1 MIHLKWSHVLAM
13 FLLFNIFS
21 IHWLSPTVQ
30 TKRDTYTF
38 FPIAFIISLKTLSLD
53 LEIQDTDHLYLY
65 VLHSVDK
72 LLLLAN

>member
-1 MIHLKWSHVLAM
+1 M
-13 FLLFNIFS
+13 
-21 IHWLSPTVQ
+21 Q
-30 TKRDTYTF
+30 TKWGTYTL

-72 LLLLAN
+72 LLLLPN